1 MRVLSWLSFV
11 LSAVGRAAVVEPGLM
26 SVVDKV
32 VGVGRNCDIYF
43 LSCGGFLFLQEVSV
57 QTGVI
62 ISFFM

>member
-32 VGVGRNCDIYF
+32 VGVGRNCDIYIF
-43 LSCGGFLFLQEVSV
+43 VLWWLSFSSKKSPFK
-57 QTGVI
+57 
-62 ISFFM
+62 